1 MQVSIFLKFVSY
13 IIYNDVYKSHATIL
27 LRYEDQLQ
35 KSKESIRRGAE
46 RIIIREHR
54 STYRTT

>member
-1 MQVSIFLKFVSY
+1 MNFK
-13 IIYNDVYKSHATIL
+13 
-27 LRYEDQLQ
+27 

>member
-1 MQVSIFLKFVSY
+1 M
-13 IIYNDVYKSHATIL
+13 
-27 LRYEDQLQ
+27 
-35 KSKESIRRGAE
+35 RRGAE